1 MNYENP
7 SSRSPANTWKFIK
20 AVIILPSGWRK
31 VRNMVQW
38 TPFIQTFKNRKYQ
51 WVQLAGHSGN
61 FKAGRNQGTVLK
73 KLCPQEEKCY
83 NQFSNDSLNSYV
95 PEYQGT
101 LILDNKEEFIQLQ
114 DCLSSFVKPSIM
126 DCKIGVRTYLE
137 EELAK
142 AKEKPKLRNDMYNKM
157 VAVDANAPTEE
168 ENRLK
173 GVTKPRYMVWRE
185 TISSTAT
192 LGFRLE
198 GVKKSDGTSSKDFK
212 TTKTKEQ
219 VSEAFKNFTSSS
231 CDTVKQ
237 YLERLKSIKQALEQ
251 SEFFRA
257 HELIGSSLLFVH
269 DSTKAC
275 VWLIDFGKTVPAP
288 NGITIDH
295 KSPWEVGNH
304 EDGYLIGVQNL
315 INIFSDLGV
324 ELGAST
330 TSTAGQQNATSKSS
344 HPDNRSVVIKEHE
357 KKSNHQLDNIKH
369 HISS

>member
-1 MNYENP
+1 M
-7 SSRSPANTWKFIK
+7 
-20 AVIILPSGWRK
+20 
-31 VRNMVQW
+31 Q
-38 TPFIQTFKNRKYQ
+38 PFQ
-51 WVQLAGHSGN
+51 
-61 FKAGRNQGTVLK
+61 
-73 KLCPQEEKCY
+73 
-83 NQFSNDSLNSYV
+83 
-95 PEYQGT
+95 
-101 LILDNKEEFIQLQ
+101 
-114 DCLSSFVKPSIM
+114 
-126 DCKIGVRTYLE
+126 
-137 EELAK
+137 
-142 AKEKPKLRNDMYNKM
+142 
-157 VAVDANAPTEE
+157 
-168 ENRLK
+168 
-173 GVTKPRYMVWRE
+173 
-185 TISSTAT
+185 
-192 LGFRLE
+192 
-198 GVKKSDGTSSKDFK
+198 
-212 TTKTKEQ
+212 
-219 VSEAFKNFTSSS
+219 
-231 CDTVKQ
+231 KQ

-257 HELIGSSLLFVH
+257 HEVSKVKPFHFVLLHYYCLVLFPQNTQNLFYIFQLIGSSLLFVH

-357 KKSNHQLDNIKH
+357 KNSNRQLDNIKH

>member
-1 MNYENP
+1 MCDDCFLGITDILAEVAILNLKIERQKSLEPVPDFNKLMP
-7 SSRSPANTWKFIK
+7 SDVADEGKLIRK
-20 AVIILPSGWRK
+20 PSGWRK

-83 NQFSNDSLNSYV
+83 NQFSNDSLSSYV

-142 AKEKPKLRNDMYNKM
+142 AKEKPKLRRDMFDKM
-157 VAVDANAPTEE
+157 TAVDPSAPTEE
-168 ENRLK
+168 EKRLK

-192 LGFRLE
+192 LGFRIE

-212 TTKTKEQ
+212 TTKNKEQ
-219 VSEAFKNFTSSS
+219 VLDAFSDFSSASSS
-231 CDTVKQ
+231 IVKQ
-237 YLERLKSIKQALEQ
+237 YLKRLQEIRRALDT
-251 SEFFRA
+251 SSFFKT

-275 VWLIDFGKTVPAP
+275 VWLIDFGKTVPLPEGA
-288 NGITIDH
+288 NIDH
-295 KSPWEVGNH
+295 KTPWVVGNH
-304 EDGYLIGVQNL
+304 EDGYLIGVDNL
-315 INIFSDLGV
+315 ISIFTSLLAKL
-324 ELGAST
+324 ENSAS
-330 TSTAGQQNATSKSS
+330 
-344 HPDNRSVVIKEHE
+344 
-357 KKSNHQLDNIKH
+357 
-369 HISS
+369 